1 MKKWHVIQIHKDT
14 NRIIVVDST
23 DNRPQAMQDT
33 RHVPS
38 LSVVS
43 IETLNNLRESGYAIT
58 HF

>member
-23 DNRPQAMQDT
+23 DNRPQAMQDIQNIN
-33 RHVPS
+33 S
-38 LSVVS
+38 LDVVS
-43 IETLNNLRESGYAIT
+43 IETLARLKESGYTIV